1 MLIPLGEWLPDLPV
15 LNNPGV
21 LTAINV
27 IPGPTD
33 TYLPFPDLNRVATSN
48 AGTMLGAVSVRDNA
62 NNTYIYTGNAS
73 ATYRQVG
80 MSLTAATRLVGGA
93 YNTLTDDAWEFVSW
107 GQTVIAVNGNDTPQQ
122 ISLGAANFADLSS
135 MPKARHIAVI
145 KDFVV
150 IGNVSDSA
158 AQVQRVRWSAINNS
172 SLWSVDATT
181 LADFQDLP
189 GDGGWVQKVVSGE
202 QGYVFQERA
211 IWRMTFV
218 GSPLIFQFDKVQDGI
233 GAYAPQSVV
242 SYKNMMFFLSA
253 EGFVRFD
260 GSNITPIGNG
270 KVDNTFFADLDQN
283 YLSKVRGVIVPDRKI
298 VLWSYPGVGNSGGLS
313 NHILVYSWAYD
324 RWAFVE
330 GTNGNLALDLIF
342 QATTIGYTLDGL
354 DAVSSSIDAL
364 AFSLDSRAWTGG
376 QLQFAAFNNGD
387 LYYFNGT
394 PMDTFVQSREV
405 NLMTM
410 QSGQPLRNKSAVREI
425 WPVMQGGDRS
435 AVAISMQYRDIVTLD
450 EVDSGDISVTSAG
463 FAQVRITSR
472 YQRFGIA
479 TTGDFE
485 FIQGFDVD
493 FVDAGER

>member
-21 LTAINV
+21 LTVLNV
-27 IPGPTD
+27 IPGPAD
-33 TYLPFPDLNRVATSN
+33 TYLPFPDLNLAATSN

-62 NNTYIYTGNAS
+62 NNTYVYTGNLS
-73 ATYRQVG
+73 ATYRQLG
-80 MSLTAATRLVGGA
+80 TSLTAATRLVGGA
-93 YNTLTDDAWEFVSW
+93 YNTLTDDSWEFVSW
-107 GQTVIAVNGNDTPQQ
+107 GQTVIGVNGNDTPQQ
-122 ISLGAANFADLSS
+122 ISLGAANFADLTA

-172 SLWSVDATT
+172 GLWSVDATT

-233 GAYAPQSVV
+233 GAYAAQSVV
-242 SYKNMMFFLSA
+242 SYKNMMFFLSS

-260 GSNITPIGNG
+260 GSNITPIGSG
-270 KVDNTFFADLDQN
+270 KVDQTFFDDLDSSFV
-283 YLSKVRGVIVPDRKI
+283 SKVRGVIVPDRKI
-298 VLWSYPGVGNSGGLS
+298 VLWSYPGVGNASGLS
-313 NHILVYSWAYD
+313 NHIMVYSWAYD

-330 GTNGNLALDLIF
+330 GSNGDLALDLIF
-342 QATTIGYTLDGL
+342 QATTLGYTLDGL
-354 DAVSSSIDAL
+354 NAVSSSVDAL
-364 AFSLDSRAWTGG
+364 AFSLDSRAWNGG
-376 QLQFAAFNNGD
+376 QLQFGAFFNGD

-394 PMDTFVQSREV
+394 PMDAFVQTREV

-410 QSGQPLRNKSAVREI
+410 QAGLPIRNKAAVREI
-425 WPVMQGGDRS
+425 WPIIHGADR
-435 AVAISMQYRDIVTLD
+435 VNLDISMQYRDDLNLNET
-450 EVDSGDISVTSAG
+450 DSGDIPVTSAG
-463 FAQVRITSR
+463 FAQSRITSR
-472 YQRFGIA
+472 FQRFGIA
-479 TTGDFE
+479 TTGNFE
-485 FIQGFDVD
+485 FIQGFDID
-493 FVDAGER
+493 FVDAGQR